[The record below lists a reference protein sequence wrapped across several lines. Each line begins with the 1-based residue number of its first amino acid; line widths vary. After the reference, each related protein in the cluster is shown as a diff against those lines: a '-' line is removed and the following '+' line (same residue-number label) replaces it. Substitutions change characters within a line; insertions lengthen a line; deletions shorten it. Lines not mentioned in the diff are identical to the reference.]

1 MRALFNLPSILIY
14 ARMTMRGRL
23 GGDAARS
30 AGRLCAYEPLYLQMC
45 AAEKRRSE
53 PGLISLSTRTR
64 TLAQADGINARVE
77 IYKYVSL
84 LGTDMVSV
92 R

>member
-1 MRALFNLPSILIY
+1 
-14 ARMTMRGRL
+14 MRGRL

-64 TLAQADGINARVE
+64 TLAQADG
-77 IYKYVSL
+77 
-84 LGTDMVSV
+84 
-92 R
+92 